1 MSNDPTKTAVPA
13 QTFAS
18 FDGQAIVWREVG
30 EGRPVVLLHGL
41 FSDAVTNWIR
51 FGTAATIAAAGFRV
65 IMPDFR
71 GHGLSAK
78 PHDAAAYPVDV
89 LSRDVEALVAHLG
102 LTDFDLGGYSLG
114 SRTAVRLMV
123 RGMRPRRVVLAG
135 MGLAGLIES
144 NRRTGWFLN
153 VIAEPDSFA
162 RGTPG
167 WLAVQFM
174 KTNKIDG
181 EAVSHLLRAQ
191 AETSIDA
198 IRALATPA
206 LVVCGA
212 ADQDNGSAPDLAAAL
227 PNAHY
232 NEIPGTH
239 MSSVTMPNL
248 GAAIAA
254 FVAQES
260 PA

>member
-1 MSNDPTKTAVPA
+1 MSS
-13 QTFAS
+13 FAS
-18 FDGQAIVWREVG
+18 FDRQEIVWREVG
-30 EGRPVVLLHGL
+30 EGRPLVLLHGL

-71 GHGLSAK
+71 AHGLSAK
-78 PHDAAAYPVDV
+78 PHDATAYPVDV
-89 LSRDVEALVAHLG
+89 LSRDIEALVAHLG

-114 SRTAVRLMV
+114 SRTAVRLLV
-123 RGMRPRRVVLAG
+123 RGMRPRRLVLAG

-144 NRRTGWFLN
+144 NRRTSWFLH
-153 VIAEPDSFA
+153 VIAEPDSFE

-167 WLAVQFM
+167 WLAAQFM

-191 AETSIDA
+191 AETSIEA
-198 IRALATPA
+198 IRALATPT

-212 ADQDNGSAPDLAAAL
+212 ADEDNGSAPELAAAL
-227 PNAHY
+227 PNARY
-232 NEIPGTH
+232 VEIPGTH
-239 MSSVTMPNL
+239 MSSVTMPDL
-248 GAAIAA
+248 GTAIAA
-254 FVAQES
+254 FLA
-260 PA
+260 A